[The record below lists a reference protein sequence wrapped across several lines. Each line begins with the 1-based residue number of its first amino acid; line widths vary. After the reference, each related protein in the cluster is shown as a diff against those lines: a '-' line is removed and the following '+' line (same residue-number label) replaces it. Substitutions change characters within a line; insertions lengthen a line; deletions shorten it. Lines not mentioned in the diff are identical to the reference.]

1 MSGILGRPRYHE
13 HGTALEGMKVFKCE
27 LDCCQTSSQQK
38 GATIKIRASQ
48 TFQKKR
54 IWAFLSFLSLLKF
67 ILKPEIFP
75 FAYA

>member
-27 LDCCQTSSQQK
+27 LNCCQTSSQQK

-54 IWAFLSFLSLLKF
+54 I
-67 ILKPEIFP
+67 
-75 FAYA
+75 